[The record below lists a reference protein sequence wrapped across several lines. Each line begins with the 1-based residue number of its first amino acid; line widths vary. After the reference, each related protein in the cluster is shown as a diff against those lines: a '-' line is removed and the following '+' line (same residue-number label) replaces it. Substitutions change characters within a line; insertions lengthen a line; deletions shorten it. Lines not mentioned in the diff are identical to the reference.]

1 VAPDSVDTMPPETYA
16 LYGKEGQPQ
25 VRIHDDLAGAR
36 EAFRELAA
44 LGLDASAAAAELEK
58 EGEQKF
64 IASYEQV
71 VKAVEEKTKK
81 VA

>member
-1 VAPDSVDTMPPETYA
+1 MPPETYA
-16 LYGKEGQPQ
+16 LYAREGNPQ
-25 VRIHDDLAGAR
+25 VRIHDDLTGAR

-44 LGLDASAAAAELEK
+44 LGIDASSVATELEK

-64 IASYEQV
+64 VASFEQV
-71 VKAVEEKTKK
+71 VKAVEEKKTA